1 MVEGFGLGIELVDC
15 PSPLGQWFILWVEG
29 LQVVDVPQ
37 QVGPAALLG
46 PSQWELHTIVHKSK
60 FDTGDSG
67 GALLY
72 RPGINKCPTGF
83 EPASSAS

>member
-46 PSQWELHTIVHKSK
+46 AV
-60 FDTGDSG
+60 
-67 GALLY
+67 AM
-72 RPGINKCPTGF
+72 GITYNSPQI
-83 EPASSAS
+83 